1 VNTIKTLALVLL
13 ALAVAMPAATQ
24 TNRLYDKDVKQLLD
38 QSKQSYER
46 FWDALDSQIKN
57 TTFKGPT
64 GEWVVKKIDEDYRK
78 VIDTAR
84 DRFNDS
90 YSASTEVAAILRDAT
105 RTQTYVSQK
114 GPGMK
119 GASEWQAHAGVLG
132 QLAAAYGGAFPPV
145 ENQPLRRYNDKEVIT
160 AARRIEE
167 SSKQFAGILD
177 STLKKDKS
185 VPEAARKSMVTDAKT
200 VGENAKALR
209 EAVENGRPASAQA
222 ALLLQ
227 QAKKVQDTFMAGSAS
242 AALNPQWGSMRD
254 PLATIAAAFGVK

>member
-1 VNTIKTLALVLL
+1 MKTIKTLALVLL
-13 ALAVAMPAATQ
+13 ALAVAMPATAQ

-78 VIDTAR
+78 MIDTAR

-90 YSASTEVAAILRDAT
+90 YSASTEVAAILREAT

-119 GASEWQAHAGVLG
+119 GASEWQAHAAVLG
-132 QLAAAYGGAFPPV
+132 QLAAAYGGGLP
-145 ENQPLRRYNDKEVIT
+145 
-160 AARRIEE
+160 
-167 SSKQFAGILD
+167 AG
-177 STLKKDKS
+177 
-185 VPEAARKSMVTDAKT
+185 
-200 VGENAKALR
+200 GE
-209 EAVENGRPASAQA
+209 P
-222 ALLLQ
+222 
-227 QAKKVQDTFMAGSAS
+227 
-242 AALNPQWGSMRD
+242 
-254 PLATIAAAFGVK
+254 AAAPLQRQGSDHGGQAH

>member
-1 VNTIKTLALVLL
+1 
-13 ALAVAMPAATQ
+13 M
-24 TNRLYDKDVKQLLD
+24 
-38 QSKQSYER
+38 
-46 FWDALDSQIKN
+46 
-57 TTFKGPT
+57 
-64 GEWVVKKIDEDYRK
+64 
-78 VIDTAR
+78 
-84 DRFNDS
+84 
-90 YSASTEVAAILRDAT
+90 
-105 RTQTYVSQK
+105 
-114 GPGMK
+114 
-119 GASEWQAHAGVLG
+119 
-132 QLAAAYGGAFPPV
+132 
-145 ENQPLRRYNDKEVIT
+145 IT

-167 SSKQFAGILD
+167 SSKQFAGTLD